1 MGYAIAGRLRADGW
15 SVIISARGGE
25 RLDQAAAAIG
35 AQAVAL
41 DVSQRP
47 AVAQAVAEVFARPLT
62 PDTVILNAAG
72 YKPMPL
78 GEFDIDL
85 FERLVQ
91 TNYLGVVYA
100 LGSLLPRLRERG
112 GGQVLVTASV
122 AGYRGLPLAAPYS
135 ATKAAL
141 INLVESL
148 APEAERQ
155 GVRLRLINP
164 GFVRTELTA
173 QNRFPMPFMLEADEA
188 AQRVVRAID
197 DRRFE
202 ITFPRRLVYPLKL
215 LRCLPYRL
223 FFAVTRRMVARS

>member
-1 MGYAIAGRLRADGW
+1 MAI
-15 SVIISARGGE
+15 
-25 RLDQAAAAIG
+25 
-35 AQAVAL
+35 
-41 DVSQRP
+41 DVTHRP
-47 AVAQAVAEVFARPLT
+47 SVAQAVEAMFAGPLT
-62 PDTVILNAAG
+62 PDTVILNAAD
-72 YKPMPL
+72 YRPMPL
-78 GEFDIDL
+78 DDFDIDL

-100 LGSLLPRLRERG
+100 LGNVLPRLREHG

-173 QNRFPMPFMLEADEA
+173 KNRFPMPFILEADAA

-202 ITFPRRLVYPLKL
+202 IAFPRRLVYPLKL